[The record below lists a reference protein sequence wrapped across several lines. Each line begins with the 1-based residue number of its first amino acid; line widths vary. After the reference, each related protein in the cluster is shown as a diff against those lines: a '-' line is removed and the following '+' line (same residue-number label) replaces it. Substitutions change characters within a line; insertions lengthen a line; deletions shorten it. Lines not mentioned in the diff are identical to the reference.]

1 MDYDVKV
8 VAGQLLL
15 LSKSLAPGHKEDVVQ
30 SLLFAQLYAN
40 SRADKFCQALEWD
53 KYQVKALQE
62 ARWITTL
69 VQTRSNQPSP
79 RQVMSVS
86 RLLTLQL
93 GSVLE
98 EAASVRLDAVSRAL
112 TALARTP
119 VARQV
124 FDEACLMRT
133 AMCVTEDS
141 APASRVSLQVTL
153 VEPGALAVSIQIG
166 FTTRVAFADDLLT
179 RRFSGLDVDG
189 AVVTSITRT
198 ELDIPNYARVRSKI
212 LTALGIQQETL
223 VVEVGVPLV
232 SAEWA
237 GRSET

>member
-98 EAASVRLDAVSRAL
+98 EGASVRLDAVSRAL

-189 AVVTSITRT
+189 AVVTSVTRT

-212 LTALGIQQETL
+212 LTALGTQQETL

>member
-1 MDYDVKV
+1 
-8 VAGQLLL
+8 
-15 LSKSLAPGHKEDVVQ
+15 
-30 SLLFAQLYAN
+30 
-40 SRADKFCQALEWD
+40 
-53 KYQVKALQE
+53 
-62 ARWITTL
+62 
-69 VQTRSNQPSP
+69 
-79 RQVMSVS
+79 MSVS

-98 EAASVRLDAVSRAL
+98 EGASVRLDAVSRAL

-189 AVVTSITRT
+189 AVVTSVTRT

-212 LTALGIQQETL
+212 LTALGTQQETL
-223 VVEVGVPLV
+223 VVEVGVPLA